1 MLIKIY
7 NIKVLLSF
15 FLVITIL
22 SGCNNSSSFSI
33 DVFNYP
39 HTAEDVSDPQIQY
52 LGQVYTKQWKKS
64 PSKKVISIIVN
75 DKNNER
81 VLVKDKF
88 EVFTDNQLVFP
99 TTWENFETFQII
111 AKELVEDEKNNKLE
125 EKKLFVLSYYYNEKL
140 DRFLL
145 RKNLLPAF
153 VEIKQSLDL

>member
-1 MLIKIY
+1 MRLRP
-7 NIKVLLSF
+7 VP
-15 FLVITIL
+15 
-22 SGCNNSSSFSI
+22 
-33 DVFNYP
+33 YP
-39 HTAEDVSDPQIQY
+39 
-52 LGQVYTKQWKKS
+52 
-64 PSKKVISIIVN
+64 
-75 DKNNER
+75 
-81 VLVKDKF
+81 F
-88 EVFTDNQLVFP
+88 EVFTNKQLVFP